1 MKNVPKQRR
10 IRNVRG
16 IEFAKRSESTKD
28 SERSRNKDWKTVRIS
43 EAFGTFEEPR
53 LENGP
58 NHLGIRTVRGSEI
71 EKRSESAKNS
81 ERSRNR
87 V

>member
-16 IEFAKRSESTKD
+16 IEFAKRSESTKH

-43 EAFGTFEEPR
+43 EAFGTFEVSS

-58 NHLGIRTVRGSEI
+58 NQRSIRNV
-71 EKRSESAKNS
+71 
-81 ERSRNR
+81 
-87 V
+87 